1 MSIPLNPL
9 RLSDIPL
16 TKKGPVFS
24 GAPWKSRE
32 NDRVILFS
40 RGQWALKMLGSAI
53 ITSRNRVKGMIL
65 IPEYFCEISLTPMRT
80 PEFDI
85 RFYRITPGLEP
96 DIADLERVAGL
107 YGPPD
112 MMLFVHYFG
121 LPLSMGA
128 AEVWCRKNGVVLIE
142 DAAHSLLP
150 VPGIGDHGCPVIYT
164 PWKFMNLPDG
174 ALLVLPEKS
183 EVSVE
188 MNEND
193 EPYPWLWLQKRVA
206 STVAT
211 GLHLPVHKFRK
222 IHVKTCDESE
232 PPIDPGK
239 PGCGRRSA
247 AILAKKEKDL
257 PEIGRIR
264 EHHYRRIDDAI
275 ANSDAQTHRI
285 FRHLPGCFAPY
296 VYPLRIAGDTCWE
309 IMDALN
315 NIGIPAQPW
324 SDLSPEVKNS
334 AAYPVS
340 NSLRK
345 EVMALP
351 VHQDLKP
358 SQIDWM
364 TREVIRL
371 VSKNGRPGRLS

>member
-1 MSIPLNPL
+1 MFIPLNPF
-9 RLSDIPL
+9 SPADILL
-16 TKKGPVFS
+16 TKKGAIFS

-40 RGQWALKMLGSAI
+40 RGQWAIKELGSSI
-53 ITSRNRVKGMIL
+53 IRNRNRSKGTIL

-80 PEFDI
+80 PEFNI
-85 RFYRITPGLEP
+85 RFYQITPELEP
-96 DIADLERVAGL
+96 DIADLEKIAGL

-112 MMLFVHYFG
+112 MMIFVHYFG
-121 LPLSMGA
+121 LPLNMNT

-164 PWKFMNLPDG
+164 PWKFLGTPDG
-174 ALLVLPEKS
+174 IALLVQPEKS

-193 EPYPWLWLQKRVA
+193 EPYPWRWLQKRVA

-247 AILAKKEKDL
+247 AILAKKEKEL
-257 PEIGRIR
+257 PAIGRTR

-285 FRHLPGCFAPY
+285 FRHLPACFAPY

-309 IMDALN
+309 IMDTLN

-340 NSLRK
+340 NFLRK
-345 EVMALP
+345 EVMVLP
-351 VHQDLKP
+351 IHQDLKI

-371 VSKNGRPGRLS
+371 VSKN

>member
-1 MSIPLNPL
+1 MFIPLNPF
-9 RLSDIPL
+9 SPADILL
-16 TKKGPVFS
+16 TKKGAIFS

-40 RGQWALKMLGSAI
+40 RGQWAIKELGSSI
-53 ITSRNRVKGMIL
+53 IRNRNRSKGTIL

-80 PEFDI
+80 PEFNI
-85 RFYRITPGLEP
+85 RFYQITPELEP
-96 DIADLERVAGL
+96 DIADLEKIAGL

-112 MMLFVHYFG
+112 MMIFVHYFG
-121 LPLSMGA
+121 LPLNMNT

-164 PWKFMNLPDG
+164 PWKFLGTPNG
-174 ALLVLPEKS
+174 VALLVQPERFT
-183 EVSVE
+183 VSVE
-188 MNEND
+188 MNKND

-206 STVAT
+206 STLAT
-211 GLHLPVHKFRK
+211 GLHLPLHKFRK

-232 PPIDPGK
+232 PLINPGK
-239 PGCGRRSA
+239 AEWGRRSA
-247 AILAKKEKDL
+247 AMLANKEKDL
-257 PEIGRIR
+257 PAIGRTR

-285 FRHLPGCFAPY
+285 FRHLPACFAPY

-309 IMDALN
+309 IMDTLN

-340 NSLRK
+340 NFLRK
-345 EVMALP
+345 EVMVLP
-351 VHQDLKP
+351 IHQDLKI

-371 VSKNGRPGRLS
+371 VSKN